1 MKQERVLP
9 VIDLKKCSGCNKC
22 IIKCKH
28 NVLELIDIRTPKEKN
43 SFFSHKKLKANIK
56 NPLNCKS
63 CGVCISVCRH
73 KAIVFGKKSLI
84 LICYLMATINA
95 YSNQIAPD
103 SLSVD
108 EAIRI
113 GMKNNERK
121 ETISIATYETEL
133 IINIISKYN
142 NLLFQQEYYKFI
154 EKTKWHMINEFRTK
168 KIKPR
173 RRAEY
178 NLHIQ
183 SIVTNLDIMLLIQ
196 YQKVSESMRLL
207 NEIIGVS
214 KIYDFFLSTPFDNV
228 YTTFSPSLDNKIPV
242 EIIMNYNNQVALL
255 QQLSIRK
262 QLSKYKLNDTLEY
275 YKLDFAKLQIEI
287 KNDIYKQLEYL
298 THLLKLKEMYNMLL
312 RSIAIC
318 LK

>member
-1 MKQERVLP
+1 
-9 VIDLKKCSGCNKC
+9 
-22 IIKCKH
+22 
-28 NVLELIDIRTPKEKN
+28 
-43 SFFSHKKLKANIK
+43 
-56 NPLNCKS
+56 
-63 CGVCISVCRH
+63 
-73 KAIVFGKKSLI
+73 
-84 LICYLMATINA
+84 MATINA
-95 YSNQIAPD
+95 YSNQIAPN
-103 SLSVD
+103 SLSID

-121 ETISIATYETEL
+121 ETISLATYETEL

-142 NLLFQQEYYKFI
+142 NLLFQQEYYKYI
-154 EKTKWHMINEFRTK
+154 EKTKWHIINKLRTK

-183 SIVTNLDIMLLIQ
+183 SIVTNLEVLLLMQ
-196 YQKVSESMRLL
+196 YQKVSKSKRLL
-207 NEIIGVS
+207 NETLGVS
-214 KIYDFFLSTPFDNV
+214 KICIFFLSTQFDNV
-228 YTTFSPSLDNKIPV
+228 HTTFRPSLDNKIPV

-255 QQLSIRK
+255 QQLNIKK
-262 QLSKYKLNDTLEY
+262 QLSKYQLNDTLEY

-287 KNDIYKQLEYL
+287 ENDISKQLEYL
-298 THLLKLKEMYNMLL
+298 THLLKLKEMYNILL